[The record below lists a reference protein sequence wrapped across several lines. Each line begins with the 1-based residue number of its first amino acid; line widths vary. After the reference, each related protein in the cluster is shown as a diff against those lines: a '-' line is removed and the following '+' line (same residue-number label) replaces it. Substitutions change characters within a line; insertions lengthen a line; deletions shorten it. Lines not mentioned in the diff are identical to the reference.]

1 MTVNIKKY
9 FYNYNVRGD
18 CYDKFNW
25 GVLTVES
32 EDCFD
37 PIKYIKDEAKDKY
50 PNHTSLN
57 ITALNLI

>member
-18 CYDKFNW
+18 GYNEDHYGIF
-25 GVLTVES
+25 TVEN
-32 EDCFD
+32 ENCFD
-37 PIKYIKDEAKDKY
+37 PIQYLKDHEKEKYT
-50 PNHTSLN
+50 NHTSLN